1 MSDIER
7 INPDTLPDAGA
18 MGYSQVTTCAPGKM
32 IFISGQVA
40 WTPGGDPPP
49 ETIGEQAALA
59 AENLGKALA
68 SAGAGPEHIVSARA
82 FIVDYTE
89 EKGAEAF
96 APIMAFLGGH
106 QVAFTAI
113 GCSALAGPG
122 LMIEIE
128 AIAVV

>member
-1 MSDIER
+1 MPDIQR

-18 MGYSQVTTCAPGKM
+18 MGYSQVTTCTPGKM

-49 ETIGEQAALA
+49 DSLEDQARLA
-59 AENLGKALA
+59 ASNLGKALA
-68 SAGAGPEHIVSARA
+68 SAGAGPENLVSIRA

-89 EKGAEAF
+89 EKGGAAF
-96 APIMAFLGGH
+96 PPVMEFLAGN
-106 QVAFTAI
+106 QVAFTVI
-113 GCSALAGPG
+113 GCSALAGPD
-122 LMIEIE
+122 LQIEIE

>member
-1 MSDIER
+1 MPDIKR

-18 MGYSQVTTCAPGKM
+18 MGYSQVTTCTPGKM

-49 ETIGEQAALA
+49 NNLAEQARMASS
-59 AENLGKALA
+59 NLGKALA
-68 SAGAGPEHIVSARA
+68 SAGAGPENIVSARA

-96 APIMAFLGGH
+96 PEILAFLGEN
-106 QVAFTAI
+106 QVAFTLI
-113 GCSALAGPG
+113 GCAALASPD
-122 LMIEIE
+122 LVIEIE

>member
-1 MSDIER
+1 MPDIER

-18 MGYSQVTTCAPGKM
+18 MGYSQVTTCTPGKM

-40 WTPGGDPPP
+40 WTPGGDPAPDNIADQARLA
-49 ETIGEQAALA
+49 IG
-59 AENLGKALA
+59 NLGKALA
-68 SAGAGPEHIVSARA
+68 SAGAGPENIVSARA

-89 EKGAEAF
+89 ERGAEAF
-96 APIMAFLGGH
+96 THILEFFAGN

-113 GCSALAGPG
+113 GCSALAGPD

>member
-1 MSDIER
+1 MADIKR

-18 MGYSQVTTCAPGKM
+18 MGYSQVTTCTPGKM

-49 ETIGEQAALA
+49 DTIAEQARLA
-59 AENLGKALA
+59 STNLGKALE

-82 FIVDYTE
+82 FVVDYTE
-89 EKGAEAF
+89 EKGNEAF
-96 APIMAFLGGH
+96 GPILEFLGGN
-106 QVAFTAI
+106 QVAFTLI
-113 GCSALAGPG
+113 GCSALADPA

>member
-1 MSDIER
+1 MAEIER

-18 MGYSQVTTCAPGKM
+18 MGYSQVTTCTPDKM

-40 WTPGGDPPP
+40 WTPAGDPPP
-49 ETIGEQAALA
+49 EDIADQARLA
-59 AENLGKALA
+59 ASNLGKALKA
-68 SAGAGPEHIVSARA
+68 AGAGPEHIVSARA

-89 EKGAEAF
+89 ERGNAAF
-96 APIMAFLGGH
+96 AAILEFFGGH
-106 QVAFTAI
+106 QTAFTAI

-122 LMIEIE
+122 LQIEIE